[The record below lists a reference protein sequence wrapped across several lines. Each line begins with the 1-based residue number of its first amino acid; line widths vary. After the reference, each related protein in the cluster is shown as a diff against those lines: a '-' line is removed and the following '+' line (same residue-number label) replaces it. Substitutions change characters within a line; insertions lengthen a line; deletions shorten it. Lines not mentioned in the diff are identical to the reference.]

1 MNNDFKIRRDNID
14 ADVRSLHG
22 QVNEMSK
29 AVDNRGS
36 TQALFGAAPE
46 DKGATSAISNF
57 ASRIG
62 VVQEVLITQLPPG
75 FGDPFETPTVKNIAQ
90 KLDTIKPGLDS
101 DDSAWGRIKNM
112 FMSKDKEN
120 TGPTLS
126 R

>member
-46 DKGATSAISNF
+46 DKV
-57 ASRIG
+57 RR
-62 VVQEVLITQLPPG
+62 LQL
-75 FGDPFETPTVKNIAQ
+75 V
-90 KLDTIKPGLDS
+90 
-101 DDSAWGRIKNM
+101 
-112 FMSKDKEN
+112 
-120 TGPTLS
+120 TLPLVS
-126 R
+126 VSCKRF